1 MSQSTPVTSSGTT
14 DTTPSRAVCS
24 RVAFTTPRSAAH
36 KSNERS
42 QSCSGSSK
50 RLHAAFKSPLR
61 RPDSSPAGTE
71 NSTTLQQ
78 EVAALELKDAD
89 LSQQIENL
97 VSQGYKEEE
106 LSTYMEGLHAY
117 NEMKDIGQMLLG
129 RLAVQLGVTTRELY
143 SRFELQLDD

>member
-1 MSQSTPVTSSGTT
+1 MSQSTPVTSCSVT

-24 RVAFTTPRSAAH
+24 RKFTTPRSAVP
-36 KSNERS
+36 KSSECFHS
-42 QSCSGSSK
+42 GSGSSK

-61 RPDSSPAGTE
+61 RPDSSPANEET
-71 NSTTLQQ
+71 STTLQQ
-78 EVAALELKDAD
+78 EVAALELKDAE

-97 VSQGYKEEE
+97 ISQGYKEEE

-129 RLAVQLGVTTRELY
+129 RLAVQRGVTTRELY
-143 SRFELQLDD
+143 SHFGLQLDD